1 MNTSLIITTYNR
13 PEALELV
20 LLSALKQTV
29 MPDQIIIADDG
40 SEEKTAELIQKFID
54 LNKIPIIH
62 SWQEDRG
69 FRLSRSRNLAVSKSR
84 DEYLIFIDGDMLLH
98 KDFVKDHLKYAKK
111 GSFIQ
116 GNRSLIT
123 EDFTNK
129 MILNKNLKIPSRLS
143 KNLSNKINSF
153 RAPLFT
159 RIISLF
165 KNMRRRGIRTCNFSI
180 FRQDLIEVNGFN
192 EDFKKWGQ
200 EDSEL
205 VERLYNLG
213 IYRRNIKFSA
223 LQYHLYHKEGKSNK
237 DNLLILRR
245 AIEKKLIRC
254 ANGLDKHLSKNA

>member
-98 KDFVKDHLKYAKK
+98 KISSK
-111 GSFIQ
+111 I
-116 GNRSLIT
+116 
-123 EDFTNK
+123 
-129 MILNKNLKIPSRLS
+129 ILNMQKKALL
-143 KNLSNKINSF
+143 F
-153 RAPLFT
+153 RV
-159 RIISLF
+159 I
-165 KNMRRRGIRTCNFSI
+165 
-180 FRQDLIEVNGFN
+180 
-192 EDFKKWGQ
+192 
-200 EDSEL
+200 
-205 VERLYNLG
+205 
-213 IYRRNIKFSA
+213 
-223 LQYHLYHKEGKSNK
+223 
-237 DNLLILRR
+237 
-245 AIEKKLIRC
+245 
-254 ANGLDKHLSKNA
+254 GL